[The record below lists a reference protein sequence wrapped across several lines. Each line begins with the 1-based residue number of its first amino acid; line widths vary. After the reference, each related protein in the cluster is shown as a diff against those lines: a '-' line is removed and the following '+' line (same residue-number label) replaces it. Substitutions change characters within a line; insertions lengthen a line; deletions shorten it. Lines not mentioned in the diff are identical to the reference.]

1 MKNGCKW
8 LQECMHSHGVQAQR
22 WWTWLKD
29 GNDLAQETQIRGH
42 SNEMWAVVPASRA
55 KTAYSER
62 TEWACELENMKLH
75 NILCIHA
82 QIRLS

>member
-29 GNDLAQETQIRGH
+29 GTDLAQETQIRGH

-55 KTAYSER
+55 KNSILRKNWVSLWTGEHETAQYFV
-62 TEWACELENMKLH
+62 
-75 NILCIHA
+75 
-82 QIRLS
+82 